1 MILVS
6 GGPSFKRNS
15 CMEKMK
21 IYTLLGKVLNRMNLV
36 SISETIG
43 KKSLKEWQ
51 SDVILESSV
60 ISGLLLSPAI
70 CVAW

>member
-6 GGPSFKRNS
+6 GRPSFKRNS

-21 IYTLLGKVLNRMNLV
+21 IYTLLEKVLNRMNLV

-43 KKSLKEWQ
+43 KK
-51 SDVILESSV
+51 
-60 ISGLLLSPAI
+60 ISERMAI
-70 CVAW
+70 GCNTRI